1 MKLYRYQHDKD
12 LKQLND
18 LIAKGYD
25 VEEATQV
32 LPFDNMLPDF
42 KAALYIAAATKY
54 KNLLDLEAAFQV
66 KWLELRGEKVQVTG
80 LPNVFEY
87 MLPYDEYPAEGQFTW
102 LTLNERQ
109 DEPKAV
115 GLLIDRVNDQ
125 YPIISGSF
133 PDTLLQDVGKLSDM
147 GVHTDNLQIFL
158 AQMWYQRTK
167 QVYRFNNDELLEQIK
182 AKANIVAFASPA
194 SKAGTRALSVQR
206 GLLRKVFG
214 TNINSYLLK
223 LIIKEVKEPEFE
235 VASNAAVPTERV
247 RVAAEKGN
255 TVIDFDLDDFVTF
268 LLDKLR
274 PHGTGK
280 GTVPFNIP
288 EITLLSAYLWE
299 TAKKTPHPNIK
310 NLPSRKELVSL
321 MNTIHASR
329 YYTWL
334 GDRKNSPELAELYF
348 ECAGHPSS
356 TDAQLERGR
365 KWLKSHTKTTLP
377 TTSAFTM

>member
-12 LKQLND
+12 LKQLNE
-18 LIAKGYD
+18 LIAKGYE

-115 GLLIDRVNDQ
+115 GLLIDRINDQ
-125 YPIISGSF
+125 YPIISGRF

-167 QVYRFNNDELLEQIK
+167 QVYRFNNDELLEQVK
-182 AKANIVAFASPA
+182 AQANIVAFASPA

>member
-32 LPFDNMLPDF
+32 LPFENMLPDF
-42 KAALYIAAATKY
+42 KQALYIAAATKY

-87 MLPYDEYPAEGQFTW
+87 MLPYDEYPVEGQFTW

-115 GLLIDRVNDQ
+115 GLLIDRINDQ

-167 QVYRFNNDELLEQIK
+167 QVYRFSNDELLEQVK
-182 AKANIVAFASPA
+182 AQANIVAFASPA

-235 VASNAAVPTERV
+235 VASNAAIPTEKV

-310 NLPSRKELVSL
+310 NLPSRKELVAL

>member
-32 LPFDNMLPDF
+32 LPFENMLPDF
-42 KAALYIAAATKY
+42 KQALYIAAATKY

-87 MLPYDEYPAEGQFTW
+87 MLPYDEYPVEGQFTW

-115 GLLIDRVNDQ
+115 GLLIDRINDQ

-133 PDTLLQDVGKLSDM
+133 PDTLLQDVGRLSDM

-167 QVYRFNNDELLEQIK
+167 QVYRFTNDELLEQIK

>member
-12 LKQLND
+12 LKQLNE
-18 LIAKGYD
+18 LIAKGYE

-87 MLPYDEYPAEGQFTW
+87 MLPYNEHPAEGQFTW

-109 DEPKAV
+109 DEPKQV
-115 GLLIDRVNDQ
+115 GLLIDRINDQ
-125 YPIISGSF
+125 YPVISGSF

-147 GVHTDNLQIFL
+147 GVHTDNLQVFL

-167 QVYRFNNDELLEQIK
+167 QVYRFTNDELLEQIK
-182 AKANIVAFASPA
+182 AKANITAFASPA

-365 KWLKSHTKTTLP
+365 KWLKSHAKTTLP

>member
-12 LKQLND
+12 LKQLNE
-18 LIAKGYD
+18 LIAKGYE

-109 DEPKAV
+109 DEPKSV
-115 GLLIDRVNDQ
+115 GLLIDRINDQ
-125 YPIISGSF
+125 YPVISGSF

-167 QVYRFNNDELLEQIK
+167 QVYRFSNDELLEQIK
-182 AKANIVAFASPA
+182 TQANIVAFASPA

-365 KWLKSHTKTTLP
+365 KWLRSHTKTTLP

>member
-12 LKQLND
+12 LKQLNE
-18 LIAKGYD
+18 LIAKGYE

-32 LPFDNMLPDF
+32 LPFENLLPDF

-66 KWLELRGEKVQVTG
+66 KWLELRGEKVQVTR

-109 DEPKAV
+109 DEPKSV

-125 YPIISGSF
+125 YPVISGSF

-167 QVYRFNNDELLEQIK
+167 QVYRFTNDELLEQIK
-182 AKANIVAFASPA
+182 TQANIVAFASPA

>member
-12 LKQLND
+12 LKQLNE
-18 LIAKGYD
+18 LIAKGYE

-32 LPFDNMLPDF
+32 LPFENLLPDF

-87 MLPYDEYPAEGQFTW
+87 MLPYDEYPVEGQFTW

-109 DEPKAV
+109 DEPKSV
-115 GLLIDRVNDQ
+115 GLLIDRINDQ

-167 QVYRFNNDELLEQIK
+167 QVYRFTNDELLEQIK
-182 AKANIVAFASPA
+182 AQANIVAFASPA

-235 VASNAAVPTERV
+235 VASNAAVPTEKV